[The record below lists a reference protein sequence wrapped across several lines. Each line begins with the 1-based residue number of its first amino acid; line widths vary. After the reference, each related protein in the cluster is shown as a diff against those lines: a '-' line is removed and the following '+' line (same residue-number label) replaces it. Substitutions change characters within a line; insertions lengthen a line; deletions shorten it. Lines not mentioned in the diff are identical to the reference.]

1 MTEGKWWMAMD
12 ELVLGSPFSVVRPP
26 IIGASMEDYKQIILN
41 AQPGQVVP
49 IVKRIDMTD
58 PVDFFARLSDY
69 GRTKNC
75 CLFESREHLKGFTEL
90 SFGTAKP
97 ALYLTGTGLDFT
109 VKALT
114 KTGRR
119 MIKYLAEEDSWFDFC
134 ESITFGEEAITGKI
148 KPSEG
153 LVDEQTRLKTTN
165 QMDVLRAVAFAFRLA
180 SKPFRVTCGL
190 LGALSYDFIDQ
201 FEKLPANEED
211 LLGNPDYELY
221 FADNI
226 FLMDH
231 GQGQGYIIVNVIIT
245 NGDAQAAISEA
256 QECFDYYENLAR
268 FDVPKGRRFTGPLPP
283 ASTDTNQAEY
293 EAIVKTAK
301 RHILDGDIFQVVP
314 SRTKMEPCPDEP
326 LDVYKRL
333 RVLNPSPYMFYL
345 NTPNTILMGSSPELN
360 LRVSGTETR
369 TVEIR
374 PIAGTKPRGRVGGEI
389 DADIDFR
396 YEAELKIDRKELAEH
411 MMLVDLARND
421 IARVA
426 EPGSR
431 VVTELLTVEKYESVQ
446 HLVSNVSGKLARDL
460 DALSAYLATMNMGT
474 LTGAPKIEAMKIIRR
489 LEKTKRGYYGGAVMY
504 LTVDGQFDSCITIRS
519 LQVRDHVAYIR
530 AGGGIVHDSVP
541 KTEFEETEHK
551 ANSCLRAIRGQ

>member
-1 MTEGKWWMAMD
+1 
-12 ELVLGSPFSVVRPP
+12 
-26 IIGASMEDYKQIILN
+26 MEDYRQIIN
-41 AQPGQVVP
+41 GAQPGQIIP
-49 IVKRIDMTD
+49 IVKQIKIAE
-58 PVDFFARLSDY
+58 PVDFFAKLSDY
-69 GRTKNC
+69 GRAKNC
-75 CLFESREHLKGFTEL
+75 CLFESREHLAGPSAPGVI

-97 ALYLTGTGLDFT
+97 ALYLAGSGLDFT
-109 VKALT
+109 IQALS

-119 MIKYLAEEDSWFDFC
+119 ILGYLAEKAQERFSFC
-134 ESITFGEEAITGKI
+134 ESVQFGPESITGRI
-148 KPSEG
+148 KKEEKT
-153 LVDEQTRLKTTN
+153 VDEQSRLKSIN
-165 QMDVLRAVAFAFRLA
+165 QMDVLRAVAFAFKLA

-201 FEKLPANEED
+201 FEKLPAGSDD

-231 GQGQGYIIVNVIIT
+231 ASGQGYVIVNCVVT
-245 NGDAQAAISEA
+245 NGDREAAVAEA
-256 QECFDYYENLAR
+256 QDSFDYYYNIAR
-268 FDVPKGRRFTGPLPP
+268 FDTPCGRRHEGSLPA
-283 ASTDTNQAEY
+283 ASSDTNQSEY
-293 EAIVKTAK
+293 EEMVKNAK
-301 RHILDGDIFQVVP
+301 RHIIEGDIFQVVL
-314 SRTKMEPCPDEP
+314 SRTITEPCPDEP
-326 LDVYKRL
+326 LDIYKRL
-333 RVLNPSPYMFYL
+333 RELNPSPYMFYL

-360 LRVSGTETR
+360 LRVSGTENR
-369 TVEIR
+369 SVEIR
-374 PIAGTKPRGRVGGEI
+374 PIAGTKPRGRLAGAI
-389 DADIDFR
+389 DADTDFR

-446 HLVSNVSGKLARDL
+446 HLVSNVKGKLANGL

-474 LTGAPKIEAMKIIRR
+474 LTGAPKIEAMKLIRQ
-489 LEKTKRGYYGGAVMY
+489 LEKNKRGYYGGAVCY

-519 LQVRDHVAYIR
+519 LQVKDHTAYIR
-530 AGGGIVHDSVP
+530 VGAGIVHDSVP

-551 ANSCLRAIRGQ
+551 AGSCLRAIRGK

>member
-1 MTEGKWWMAMD
+1 
-12 ELVLGSPFSVVRPP
+12 
-26 IIGASMEDYKQIILN
+26 MEDYKPIILN
-41 AQPGQVVP
+41 ARPGQIVP
-49 IVKRIDMTD
+49 IVKRIDMTE

-69 GRTKNC
+69 GRAKNC
-75 CLFESREHLKGFTEL
+75 CLLESREHLAGFAEL

-97 ALYLTGTGLDFT
+97 ALYLTGTGADFSIR
-109 VKALT
+109 ALT
-114 KTGRR
+114 KTGHR
-119 MIKYLAEEDSWFDFC
+119 IIEYLSTQSHPQASLEAATRFDFC
-134 ESITFGEEAITGKI
+134 ESIEFGTETITGRI
-148 KPSEG
+148 KQSQE

-165 QMDVLRAVAFAFRLA
+165 QMDVLRAVAFAFKLA

-201 FEKLPANEED
+201 FEKLPANKED
-211 LLGNPDYELY
+211 LLKNPDYELY

-226 FLMDH
+226 FLVDH
-231 GQGQGYIIVNVIIT
+231 EQGQGYVVVNVIIT
-245 NGDAQAAISEA
+245 DDDREAAISEA
-256 QECFDYYENLAR
+256 QECFDYYNNLAR
-268 FDVPKGRRFTGPLPP
+268 FDVPQVRKFTESLPA
-283 ASTDTNQAEY
+283 ASTDTHQAEY
-293 EAIVKTAK
+293 EAMVRTAK
-301 RHILDGDIFQVVP
+301 RHILDGDIFQVVL

-369 TVEIR
+369 KVEIR

-426 EPGSR
+426 QPGSR
-431 VVTELLTVEKYESVQ
+431 VVTELLTAEKYESVQ
-446 HLVSNVSGKLARDL
+446 HLVSNVSGELAEEL

-519 LQVRDHVAYIR
+519 LQVRDHTAYIR
-530 AGGGIVHDSVP
+530 VGAGIVHDSVP

-551 ANSCLRAIRGQ
+551 AGSCLRAIRGQ